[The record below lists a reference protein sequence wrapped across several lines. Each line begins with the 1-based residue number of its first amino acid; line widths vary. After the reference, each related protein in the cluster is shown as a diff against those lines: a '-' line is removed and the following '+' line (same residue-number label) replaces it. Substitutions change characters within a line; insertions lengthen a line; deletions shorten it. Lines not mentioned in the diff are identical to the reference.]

1 MLQQRF
7 LQQLW
12 AVLWKE
18 LTVELRT
25 REILYTTLLFGA
37 IIVVIFTFGF
47 IDRAAARSAAPGV
60 LWISILFAGTVSLN
74 RTFERERESASM
86 AALTLVPG
94 LAPALFFGKLLAN
107 ILFIFILELLVAPM
121 VLVMFQL
128 TNVPY
133 LGTLGLV
140 LTLGVIGY
148 ATLGTLVGAMLT
160 HVKLRAILLP
170 LVLFPLVIPILGLGV
185 TSSGLLLG
193 GHADGAQY
201 LGVMAAFD
209 LLLLVVSVWLFDR
222 LIDTI

>member
-1 MLQQRF
+1 MPSLLRHTWTI
-7 LQQLW
+7 L
-12 AVLWKE
+12 AKE

-74 RTFERERESASM
+74 RTFERERESSSM
-86 AALTLVPG
+86 AALMLVPNLSAG
-94 LAPALFFGKLLAN
+94 LFLGKLAAN
-107 ILFIFILELLVAPM
+107 ILFILALELLVVPM
-121 VLVMFQL
+121 VLIMFQL

-133 LGTLGLV
+133 PGALALA

-148 ATLGTLVGAMLT
+148 ATLGTLISAMLN

-185 TSSGLLLG
+185 TACGLLLA
-193 GHADGAQY
+193 GHADGTQY
-201 LGVMAAFD
+201 LPVMAAFD
-209 LLLLVVSVWLFDR
+209 LLLLVVSVWLFGR
-222 LIDTI
+222 LVETT